1 LEAMGHTMKAYN
13 NLGALM
19 GITYDPVKKV
29 ITGASDSSR
38 PDGGA
43 IGY

>member
-1 LEAMGHTMKAYN
+1 
-13 NLGALM
+13 M
-19 GITYDPVKKV
+19 GITIDQDTKL

-38 PDGGA
+38 PEGGA

>member
-1 LEAMGHTMKAYN
+1 MSPRT

-19 GITYDPVKKV
+19 GIQWDEKNKV
-29 ITGASDSSR
+29 MIGASDSSR

>member
-1 LEAMGHTMKAYN
+1 MGHIVSATKQ
-13 NLGALM
+13 LGRLM
-19 GITYDPVKKV
+19 GILCPLEEDIY
-29 ITGASDSSR
+29 IGASDSSS